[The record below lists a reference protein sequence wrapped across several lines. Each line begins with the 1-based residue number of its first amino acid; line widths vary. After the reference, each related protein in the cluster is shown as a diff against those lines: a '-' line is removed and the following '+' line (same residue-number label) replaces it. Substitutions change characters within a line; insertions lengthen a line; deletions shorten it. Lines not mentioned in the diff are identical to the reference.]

1 MKLVREM
8 DMNQEHFLKYNLAN
22 LNLREEKSREANVI
36 TVIPAG
42 SAVEI
47 LEEDDEWDKVRFNG
61 QEGYVYRYYL
71 SKSMFPW
78 TNVNLR
84 EGDTPLAKT
93 YLIIPQGARVEVIN
107 NLGDWS
113 QVVYNGLY
121 GYVFNYFLS
130 EDGLQPG
137 TLDYSAF
144 YTDINKF
151 VNDNSIKSPTPY
163 LLVTDLR
170 NRLTYVFIKD
180 ANGTWTQLYSW
191 ECSIGKPS
199 TPTITG
205 IFFIN
210 GRRASFG
217 TTAYLVKYATR
228 IQGPYY
234 YHSVLYNSTG
244 EYIKD
249 GRLGEAISHGCIR
262 LATENARWIYDTVPN
277 TTTVVIH

>member
-8 DMNQEHFLKYNLAN
+8 EVNQEPFYKYTLAN
-22 LNLREEKSREANVI
+22 LNLREDKSTEADVI

-47 LEEDDEWDKVRFNG
+47 LEEDDEWDKVRYENL
-61 QEGYVYRYYL
+61 EGYVYRYYL
-71 SKSMFPW
+71 SKSMYPW
-78 TNVNLR
+78 TNLNLR

-93 YLIIPQGARVEVIN
+93 YLIIPKGARVEVLD

-113 QVVYNGLY
+113 RVVYNGML

-151 VNDNSIKSPTPY
+151 VNDNSIKSPTSY

-170 NRLTYVFIKD
+170 NKVTYVFIKD
-180 ANGTWTQLYSW
+180 ANGTWTQLYAW

-210 GRRASFG
+210 GRRTSFG

-234 YHSVLYNSTG
+234 YHSVLYNPTG
-244 EYIKD
+244 EYIID
-249 GRLGEAISHGCIR
+249 GRLGVAISHGCIR